1 MGMQD
6 KVEEQ
11 SEAWQP
17 RAVTMIVCELVDG
30 SGNTGECDV
39 PRQGEASEV

>member
-11 SEAWQP
+11 SEAWQL
-17 RAVTMIVCELVDG
+17 RAVTMIVCELVGG
-30 SGNTGECDV
+30 SGKNRRMRNTL
-39 PRQGEASEV
+39 PA

>member
-11 SEAWQP
+11 SEAWQL
-17 RAVTMIVCELVDG
+17 RAVTMIHHAWTTVH
-30 SGNTGECDV
+30 N
-39 PRQGEASEV
+39 AFEVESK